1 MTWEYQG
8 KEFTENDVGDNW
20 GFVYLI
26 TNVKDG
32 TKYIG
37 KKQFYSVTR
46 KIVKGR
52 KNRKVIKKSSDWQT
66 YYGSNDQLKTDLEN
80 LGEENFTRE
89 ILHLCINKTEC
100 SYLEAYEQ
108 MVRNVLLTDEYYNSW
123 ISVRVQKTGLKDYAK
138 NNKSQ

>member
-1 MTWEYQG
+1 MTWLYDN
-8 KEFTENDVGDNW
+8 KEFTEDDIGEYW

-26 TNVKDG
+26 TNNRSG

-46 KIVKGR
+46 KKVKDR
-52 KNRKVIKKSSDWQT
+52 KNRKVIKKPSDWQT
-66 YYGSNDQLKTDLEN
+66 YYGSNDQLKSDIEN

-89 ILHLCINKTEC
+89 ILHLCMNKTEC

-123 ISVRVQKTGLKDYAK
+123 ISVRVQKTGLRNYAE
-138 NNKSQ
+138 NQESE